1 MIDHDQPWGL
11 ADARYRGRK
20 RGSAFRRLLRSP
32 GGSVGLALVVLVV
45 AVAILAPAISPHDPA
60 KQNIVQRLQP
70 PFWMEGGSLEHPLG
84 TDSVGRDILSRV
96 IYGSRISLIVGLA
109 ATFAS
114 ALLGVPL
121 GLVAGYLGG
130 ASDALLSRVADVQL
144 AIPFLVL
151 AIAVAAMLGP
161 GLLNLILVLVITT
174 WVTFFRVVRGE
185 VLAVREEPYV
195 LSAQSIGCSN
205 TRILWRTILPNV
217 SASIVVIA
225 TLLVA
230 NMIIFEA
237 SLSFLGLGVPSNI
250 PTWGRMV
257 SDGRE
262 YIASEWWIALFAGL
276 AILITVMG
284 INLLGDWLAEELNP
298 KSRNRQA

>member
-1 MIDHDQPWGL
+1 
-11 ADARYRGRK
+11 
-20 RGSAFRRLLRSP
+20 
-32 GGSVGLALVVLVV
+32 VGFVLVVLVV
-45 AVAILAPAISPHDPA
+45 VVAITAPLISPHDPE
-60 KQNIVQRLQP
+60 KQKIVNRLKP
-70 PFWMEGGSLEHPLG
+70 PFWVEGGSLEHPLG

-96 IYGSRISLIVGLA
+96 IYGSRISLVVGLA
-109 ATFAS
+109 ATAFS
-114 ALLGVPL
+114 ALLGVTL

-130 ASDALLSRVADVQL
+130 ASDSVISRVGDVQQ

-161 GLLNLILVLVITT
+161 GLINLILVLVITT

-185 VLAVREEPYV
+185 VLSVREELYV
-195 LSAQSIGCSN
+195 LSAQCIGCSR
-205 TRILWRTILPNV
+205 TRILVRYILPNV
-217 SASIVVIA
+217 AASIIVIA

-250 PTWGRMV
+250 PTWGRIV
-257 SDGRE
+257 ADGRE
-262 YIASEWWIALFAGL
+262 YVASEWWIAFFAGL

-284 INLLGDWLAEELNP
+284 INLLGDWLREELDP
-298 KSRNRQA
+298 KRR

>member
-1 MIDHDQPWGL
+1 
-11 ADARYRGRK
+11 
-20 RGSAFRRLLRSP
+20 
-32 GGSVGLALVVLVV
+32 VGLALVVLVV

-70 PFWMEGGSLEHPLG
+70 PFWIEGGSLEHPLG

-121 GLVAGYLGG
+121 GLVAGYLGE
-130 ASDALLSRVADVQL
+130 ASDAVLSRVADVQL

-185 VLAVREEPYV
+185 VLSVREEQYV